1 MSSAKPF
8 LLIYG
13 ATGATGKIV
22 VEDLIQSGTFVS
34 AVSSLGE
41 SNTNP

>member
-8 LLIYG
+8 LLLYG
-13 ATGATGKIV
+13 ATGATGKVV

-34 AVSSLGE
+34 AVSSAAK
-41 SNTNP
+41 SNTDL

>member
-1 MSSAKPF
+1 MPSAKLF
-8 LLIYG
+8 LLLYG

-34 AVSSLGE
+34 TVSSIGK
-41 SNTNP
+41 SNTDL